1 MSNVVSETAVTSTTV
16 RQDAQQMRKLVIASV
31 LGNALEWY
39 DFFLYGTAAALV
51 FGPLFFPVGGDP
63 LQGTLLAF
71 SGFAVGFLAR
81 PLGGILFGHIG
92 DRYSRKMTLIM
103 TLTLMGATT
112 FIIGLLPTYAQIG
125 IWAPLSLIILRFLQG
140 VASGGEWGGG
150 VLMLSE
156 NAPESQKGYYT
167 AWSQVGVCGGFVLS
181 SLAFYL
187 VQLLPQEE
195 VMSWAWRIPFLLS
208 LFIFLVGVYIRR
220 NIQENAVFVARKA
233 ENDSKNEAHHLPVL
247 SAFKNHP
254 RAILQAIGLR
264 LAENGAVYIFF
275 TFSVVYCKHIGID
288 TRDLIAAVTIAMTVE
303 IATILGW
310 GWLSDRIGRK
320 RLYYI
325 GVIGMALVAFPF
337 FWLLNMH
344 TFPAM
349 LLAMLLALPLC
360 HGAMIAAQPCLMVDL
375 FPVEVRYTG
384 LALGHEIGA
393 VISGGISP
401 MLAVAF
407 LMMWD
412 SYIPIALMLLA
423 FALLALVALIS
434 IRQPQPRPEA
444 VATT

>member
-1 MSNVVSETAVTSTTV
+1 MSGAVSGTTV
-16 RQDAQQMRKLVIASV
+16 PPAQPMRKLIIGSF
-31 LGNALEWY
+31 LGNSLEWY

-51 FGPLFFPVGGDP
+51 FGPLFFPATNDP
-63 LQGTLLAF
+63 LLGSFLAF
-71 SGFAVGFLAR
+71 SGFAIGFIAR
-81 PLGGILFGHIG
+81 PLGGVIFGHLG
-92 DRYSRKMTLIM
+92 DRYSRKMTLII
-103 TLTLMGATT
+103 TLTLMGAST
-112 FIIGLLPTYAQIG
+112 FLIGLLPTYAHIG
-125 IWAPLSLIILRFLQG
+125 VLAPIALITLRFVQG

-220 NIQENAVFVARKA
+220 NIQENAEFVARKA

-310 GWLSDRIGRK
+310 GWLSDRIGHK

-423 FALLALVALIS
+423 FALVALIS
-434 IRQPQPRPEA
+434 IRQQQLRPEP
-444 VATT
+444 VATA

>member
-1 MSNVVSETAVTSTTV
+1 MSGAVSGTTV
-16 RQDAQQMRKLVIASV
+16 PPAQPMRKLIIGSF
-31 LGNALEWY
+31 LGNSLEWY

-51 FGPLFFPVGGDP
+51 FGPLFFPATNDP
-63 LQGTLLAF
+63 LLGSFLAF
-71 SGFAVGFLAR
+71 SGFAIGFIAR
-81 PLGGILFGHIG
+81 PLGGVIFGHLG
-92 DRYSRKMTLIM
+92 DRYSRKMTLII
-103 TLTLMGATT
+103 TLTLMGAST
-112 FIIGLLPTYAQIG
+112 FLIGLLPTYAHIG
-125 IWAPLSLIILRFLQG
+125 VLAPIALITLRFVQG

-187 VQLLPQEE
+187 VQLLPQAE

-220 NIQENAVFVARKA
+220 NIQENAEFVARKA

>member
-1 MSNVVSETAVTSTTV
+1 MSGAVSGTTV
-16 RQDAQQMRKLVIASV
+16 PPAQPMRKLIIGSF
-31 LGNALEWY
+31 LGNSLEWY

-51 FGPLFFPVGGDP
+51 FGPLFFPATNDP
-63 LQGTLLAF
+63 LLGSFLAF
-71 SGFAVGFLAR
+71 SGFAIGFIAR
-81 PLGGILFGHIG
+81 PLGGVIFGHLG
-92 DRYSRKMTLIM
+92 DRYSRKMTLII
-103 TLTLMGATT
+103 TLTLMGAST
-112 FIIGLLPTYAQIG
+112 FLIGLLPTYAHIG
-125 IWAPLSLIILRFLQG
+125 VLAPIALITLRFVQG
-140 VASGGEWGGG
+140 MASGGEWGGG

-220 NIQENAVFVARKA
+220 NIQENAEFVARKA

-344 TFPAM
+344 SFPAM

>member
-1 MSNVVSETAVTSTTV
+1 
-16 RQDAQQMRKLVIASV
+16 MRKLIIGSF
-31 LGNALEWY
+31 LGNSLEWY

-51 FGPLFFPVGGDP
+51 FGPLFFPATNDP
-63 LQGTLLAF
+63 LLGSFLAF
-71 SGFAVGFLAR
+71 SGFAIGFIAR
-81 PLGGILFGHIG
+81 PLGGVIFGHLG
-92 DRYSRKMTLIM
+92 DRYSRKMTLII
-103 TLTLMGATT
+103 TLTLMGAST
-112 FIIGLLPTYAQIG
+112 FLIGLLPTYAHIG
-125 IWAPLSLIILRFLQG
+125 VLAPIALITLRFVQG

-220 NIQENAVFVARKA
+220 NIQENAEFVARKA

-288 TRDLIAAVTIAMTVE
+288 THDLIAAVTIAMTVE

>member
-1 MSNVVSETAVTSTTV
+1 MSGAVSGTTV
-16 RQDAQQMRKLVIASV
+16 PPAQPMRKLILGSF
-31 LGNALEWY
+31 LGNSLEWY

-51 FGPLFFPVGGDP
+51 FGPLFFPTTNDP
-63 LQGTLLAF
+63 LLGSFLAF
-71 SGFAVGFLAR
+71 SGFAIGFIAR
-81 PLGGILFGHIG
+81 PLGGVIFGHLG
-92 DRYSRKMTLIM
+92 DRYSRKMTLII
-103 TLTLMGATT
+103 TLTLMGAST
-112 FIIGLLPTYAQIG
+112 FLIGLLPTYAHIG
-125 IWAPLSLIILRFLQG
+125 VLAPIALITLRFVQG

-220 NIQENAVFVARKA
+220 NIQENAEFVARKA

-434 IRQPQPRPEA
+434 IRQQQLRPEP
-444 VATT
+444 VATA

>member
-1 MSNVVSETAVTSTTV
+1 MSGAVSGTTV
-16 RQDAQQMRKLVIASV
+16 PPAQPMRKLIIGSF
-31 LGNALEWY
+31 LGNSLEWY

-51 FGPLFFPVGGDP
+51 FGPLFFPATNDP
-63 LQGTLLAF
+63 LLGSFLAF
-71 SGFAVGFLAR
+71 SGFAIGFIAR
-81 PLGGILFGHIG
+81 PLGGVIFGHLG
-92 DRYSRKMTLIM
+92 DRYSRKMTLII
-103 TLTLMGATT
+103 TLTLMGAST
-112 FIIGLLPTYAQIG
+112 FLIGLLPTYAHIG
-125 IWAPLSLIILRFLQG
+125 VLAPIALITLRFVQG

-187 VQLLPQEE
+187 VQLLSQEE

-220 NIQENAVFVARKA
+220 NIQENAEFVARKA

-320 RLYYI
+320 RLNYI

>member
-1 MSNVVSETAVTSTTV
+1 
-16 RQDAQQMRKLVIASV
+16 MRKLIIGSF
-31 LGNALEWY
+31 LGNSLEWY

-51 FGPLFFPVGGDP
+51 FGPLFFPASNDP
-63 LQGTLLAF
+63 LLGSFLAF
-71 SGFAVGFLAR
+71 SGFAIGFIAR
-81 PLGGILFGHIG
+81 PLGGVIFGHLG
-92 DRYSRKMTLIM
+92 DRYSRKMTLII
-103 TLTLMGATT
+103 TLTLMGAST
-112 FIIGLLPTYAQIG
+112 FLIGLLPTYAHIG
-125 IWAPLSLIILRFLQG
+125 VLAPIALITLRFVQG

-220 NIQENAVFVARKA
+220 NIQENAEFVARKA

-423 FALLALVALIS
+423 FALLALVALVS
-434 IRQPQPRPEA
+434 IRQQQLRPEP

>member
-1 MSNVVSETAVTSTTV
+1 MSGAVSGTTV
-16 RQDAQQMRKLVIASV
+16 PPAQPMRKLIIGSF
-31 LGNALEWY
+31 LGNSLEWY

-51 FGPLFFPVGGDP
+51 FGPLFFPATNDP
-63 LQGTLLAF
+63 LLGSFLAF
-71 SGFAVGFLAR
+71 SGFAIGFIAR
-81 PLGGILFGHIG
+81 PLGGVIFGHLG
-92 DRYSRKMTLIM
+92 DRYSRKMTLII
-103 TLTLMGATT
+103 TLTLMGAST
-112 FIIGLLPTYAQIG
+112 FLIGLLPTYAHIG
-125 IWAPLSLIILRFLQG
+125 VLAPIALITLRFVQG

-208 LFIFLVGVYIRR
+208 LFIFLVGIYIRR
-220 NIQENAVFVARKA
+220 NIQENAEFVARKA

>member
-1 MSNVVSETAVTSTTV
+1 
-16 RQDAQQMRKLVIASV
+16 MRKLIIGSF
-31 LGNALEWY
+31 LGNSLEWY

-51 FGPLFFPVGGDP
+51 FGPLFFPATNDP
-63 LQGTLLAF
+63 LLGSFLAF
-71 SGFAVGFLAR
+71 SGFAIGFIAR
-81 PLGGILFGHIG
+81 PLGGVIFGHLG
-92 DRYSRKMTLIM
+92 DRYSRKMTLII
-103 TLTLMGATT
+103 TLTLMGAST
-112 FIIGLLPTYAQIG
+112 FLIGLLPTYAHIG
-125 IWAPLSLIILRFLQG
+125 VLAPIALITLRFVQG

-220 NIQENAVFVARKA
+220 NIQENAEFVARKA

-384 LALGHEIGA
+384 LALGHEIGV

>member
-1 MSNVVSETAVTSTTV
+1 MSGAVSGTTV
-16 RQDAQQMRKLVIASV
+16 PPAQPMRKLIIGSF
-31 LGNALEWY
+31 LGNSLEWY

-51 FGPLFFPVGGDP
+51 FGPLFFPATNDP
-63 LQGTLLAF
+63 LLGSFLAF
-71 SGFAVGFLAR
+71 SGFAIGFIAR
-81 PLGGILFGHIG
+81 PLGGVIFGHLG
-92 DRYSRKMTLIM
+92 DRYSRKMTLIIP
-103 TLTLMGATT
+103 LTLMGAST
-112 FIIGLLPTYAQIG
+112 FLIGLLPTYAHIG
-125 IWAPLSLIILRFLQG
+125 VLAPIALITLRFVQG

-220 NIQENAVFVARKA
+220 NIQENAEFVARKA

>member
-1 MSNVVSETAVTSTTV
+1 MSGAVSGTTV
-16 RQDAQQMRKLVIASV
+16 PPAQPMRKLIIGSF
-31 LGNALEWY
+31 LGNSLEWY

-51 FGPLFFPVGGDP
+51 FGPLFFPATNDP
-63 LQGTLLAF
+63 LLGSFLAF
-71 SGFAVGFLAR
+71 SGFAIGFIAR
-81 PLGGILFGHIG
+81 PLGGVIFGHLG
-92 DRYSRKMTLIM
+92 DRYSRKMTLII
-103 TLTLMGATT
+103 TLTLMGAST
-112 FIIGLLPTYAQIG
+112 FLIGLLPTYAHIG
-125 IWAPLSLIILRFLQG
+125 VLAPIALITLRFVQG

-220 NIQENAVFVARKA
+220 NIQENAEFVARKA

-349 LLAMLLALPLC
+349 LLAMLLVLPLC

>member
-1 MSNVVSETAVTSTTV
+1 MSGAVSGTTV
-16 RQDAQQMRKLVIASV
+16 PPAQPMRKLIIGSF
-31 LGNALEWY
+31 LGNSLEWY

-51 FGPLFFPVGGDP
+51 FGPLFFPATNDP
-63 LQGTLLAF
+63 LLGSFLAF
-71 SGFAVGFLAR
+71 SGFAIGFIAR
-81 PLGGILFGHIG
+81 PLGGVIFGHLG
-92 DRYSRKMTLIM
+92 DRYSRKMTLII
-103 TLTLMGATT
+103 TLTLMGAST
-112 FIIGLLPTYAQIG
+112 FLIGLLPTYAHIG
-125 IWAPLSLIILRFLQG
+125 VLAPIALITLRFVQG

-220 NIQENAVFVARKA
+220 NIQENAEFVARKA

-310 GWLSDRIGRK
+310 GWLSDRIGHK

-434 IRQPQPRPEA
+434 IRQQQLRPEP
-444 VATT
+444 VATA

>member
-1 MSNVVSETAVTSTTV
+1 MSGAVSGTTV
-16 RQDAQQMRKLVIASV
+16 PPAQPMRKLIIGSF
-31 LGNALEWY
+31 LGNSLEWY

-51 FGPLFFPVGGDP
+51 FGPLFFPATNDP
-63 LQGTLLAF
+63 LLGSFLAF
-71 SGFAVGFLAR
+71 SGFAIGFIAR
-81 PLGGILFGHIG
+81 PLGGVIFGHLG
-92 DRYSRKMTLIM
+92 DRYSRKMTLII
-103 TLTLMGATT
+103 TLTLMGAST
-112 FIIGLLPTYAQIG
+112 FLIGLLPTYAHIG
-125 IWAPLSLIILRFLQG
+125 VLAPIALITLRFVQG

-220 NIQENAVFVARKA
+220 NIQENAEFVARKA

-423 FALLALVALIS
+423 FALLALVALMS
-434 IRQPQPRPEA
+434 IRQQQLRPEP

>member
-1 MSNVVSETAVTSTTV
+1 MSGAVSGTTV
-16 RQDAQQMRKLVIASV
+16 PPAQPMRKLIIGSF
-31 LGNALEWY
+31 LGNSLEWY

-51 FGPLFFPVGGDP
+51 FGPLFFPATNDP
-63 LQGTLLAF
+63 LLGSFLAF
-71 SGFAVGFLAR
+71 SGFAIGFIAR
-81 PLGGILFGHIG
+81 PLGGVIFGHLG
-92 DRYSRKMTLIM
+92 DRYSRKMTLII
-103 TLTLMGATT
+103 TLTLMGAST
-112 FIIGLLPTYAQIG
+112 FLIGLLPTYAHIG
-125 IWAPLSLIILRFLQG
+125 VLAPIALITLRFVQG

-220 NIQENAVFVARKA
+220 NIQENAEFVARKA

-310 GWLSDRIGRK
+310 GWLSDRIGHK

-344 TFPAM
+344 TFPTM

-434 IRQPQPRPEA
+434 IRQQQLRPEP
-444 VATT
+444 VATA

>member
-1 MSNVVSETAVTSTTV
+1 MSGAVSGTTV
-16 RQDAQQMRKLVIASV
+16 PPAQPMRKLIIGSF
-31 LGNALEWY
+31 LGNSLEWY

-51 FGPLFFPVGGDP
+51 FGPLFFPASNDP
-63 LQGTLLAF
+63 LLGSFLAF
-71 SGFAVGFLAR
+71 SGFAIGFIAR
-81 PLGGILFGHIG
+81 PLGGVIFGHLG
-92 DRYSRKMTLIM
+92 DRYSRKMTLII
-103 TLTLMGATT
+103 TLTLMGAST
-112 FIIGLLPTYAQIG
+112 FLIGLLPTYAHIG
-125 IWAPLSLIILRFLQG
+125 VLAPIALITLRFVQG

-208 LFIFLVGVYIRR
+208 LFIFLMGVYIRR
-220 NIQENAVFVARKA
+220 NIQENAEFVARKA

-423 FALLALVALIS
+423 FALLALVALMS
-434 IRQPQPRPEA
+434 IRQQQLRPEP

>member
-1 MSNVVSETAVTSTTV
+1 MSGAVSGTTV
-16 RQDAQQMRKLVIASV
+16 PPAQPMRKLIIGSF
-31 LGNALEWY
+31 LGNSLEWY

-51 FGPLFFPVGGDP
+51 FGPLFFPASNDP
-63 LQGTLLAF
+63 LLGSFLAF
-71 SGFAVGFLAR
+71 SGFAIGFIAR
-81 PLGGILFGHIG
+81 PLGGVIFGHLG
-92 DRYSRKMTLIM
+92 DRYSRKMTLII
-103 TLTLMGATT
+103 TLTLMGAST
-112 FIIGLLPTYAQIG
+112 FLIGLLPTYAHIG
-125 IWAPLSLIILRFLQG
+125 VLAPIALITLRFVQG

-220 NIQENAVFVARKA
+220 NIQENAEFVARKA

-423 FALLALVALIS
+423 FALLALAALMS
-434 IRQPQPRPEA
+434 IRQQQLRPEP

>member
-1 MSNVVSETAVTSTTV
+1 MSGAVSGTTV
-16 RQDAQQMRKLVIASV
+16 PPAQPMRKLIIGSF
-31 LGNALEWY
+31 LGNSLEWY

-51 FGPLFFPVGGDP
+51 FGPLFFPATNDP
-63 LQGTLLAF
+63 LLGSFLAF
-71 SGFAVGFLAR
+71 SGFAIGFIAR
-81 PLGGILFGHIG
+81 PLGGVIFGHLG
-92 DRYSRKMTLIM
+92 DRYSRKMTLII
-103 TLTLMGATT
+103 TLTLMGAST
-112 FIIGLLPTYAQIG
+112 FLIGLLPTYAHIG
-125 IWAPLSLIILRFLQG
+125 VLAPIALITLRFVQG

-156 NAPESQKGYYT
+156 NAPENQKGYYT

-220 NIQENAVFVARKA
+220 NIQENAEFVARKA

>member
-1 MSNVVSETAVTSTTV
+1 MSGAVSGTTV
-16 RQDAQQMRKLVIASV
+16 PPAQPMRKLIIGSF
-31 LGNALEWY
+31 LGNSLEWY

-51 FGPLFFPVGGDP
+51 FGPLFFPATNDP
-63 LQGTLLAF
+63 LLGSFLAF
-71 SGFAVGFLAR
+71 SGFAIGFIAR
-81 PLGGILFGHIG
+81 PLGGVIFGHLG
-92 DRYSRKMTLIM
+92 DRYSRKMTLII
-103 TLTLMGATT
+103 TLTLMGAST
-112 FIIGLLPTYAQIG
+112 FLIGLLPTYAHIG
-125 IWAPLSLIILRFLQG
+125 VLAPIALITLRFVQG

-220 NIQENAVFVARKA
+220 NIQENAEFVARKA

-254 RAILQAIGLR
+254 QAILQAIGLR

-434 IRQPQPRPEA
+434 IRQQQLRPEA

>member
-1 MSNVVSETAVTSTTV
+1 MSGAVSGTTV
-16 RQDAQQMRKLVIASV
+16 PPAQPMRKLIIGSF
-31 LGNALEWY
+31 LGNSLEWY

-51 FGPLFFPVGGDP
+51 FGPLFFPATNDP
-63 LQGTLLAF
+63 LLGSFLAF
-71 SGFAVGFLAR
+71 SGFAIGFIAR
-81 PLGGILFGHIG
+81 PLGGVIFGHLG
-92 DRYSRKMTLIM
+92 DRYSRKMTLII
-103 TLTLMGATT
+103 TLTLMGAST
-112 FIIGLLPTYAQIG
+112 FLIGLLPTYAHIG
-125 IWAPLSLIILRFLQG
+125 VLAPIALITLRFVQG

-220 NIQENAVFVARKA
+220 NIQENAEFVARKA

-310 GWLSDRIGRK
+310 GWLSDRIGHK

-423 FALLALVALIS
+423 FALLALMALIS
-434 IRQPQPRPEA
+434 IRQQQLRPEP
-444 VATT
+444 VATA

>member
-1 MSNVVSETAVTSTTV
+1 MSGAVSGTTV
-16 RQDAQQMRKLVIASV
+16 PPAQPMRKLIIGSF
-31 LGNALEWY
+31 LGNSLEWY

-51 FGPLFFPVGGDP
+51 FGPLFFPASNDP
-63 LQGTLLAF
+63 LLGSFLAF
-71 SGFAVGFLAR
+71 SGFAIGFIAR
-81 PLGGILFGHIG
+81 PLGGVIFGHLG
-92 DRYSRKMTLIM
+92 DRYSRKMTLII
-103 TLTLMGATT
+103 TLTLMGAST
-112 FIIGLLPTYAQIG
+112 FLIGLLPTYAHIG
-125 IWAPLSLIILRFLQG
+125 VLAPIALITLRFVQG

-220 NIQENAVFVARKA
+220 NIQENAEFVARKA

-434 IRQPQPRPEA
+434 IHQPQPRPEA

>member
-1 MSNVVSETAVTSTTV
+1 
-16 RQDAQQMRKLVIASV
+16 MRKLIIGSF
-31 LGNALEWY
+31 LGNSLEWY

-51 FGPLFFPVGGDP
+51 FGPLFFPATNDP
-63 LQGTLLAF
+63 LLGSFLAF
-71 SGFAVGFLAR
+71 SGFAIGFIAR
-81 PLGGILFGHIG
+81 PLGGVIFGHLG
-92 DRYSRKMTLIM
+92 YRYSRKMTLII
-103 TLTLMGATT
+103 TLTLMGAST
-112 FIIGLLPTYAQIG
+112 FLIGLLPTYAHIG
-125 IWAPLSLIILRFLQG
+125 VLAPIALITLRFVQG

-220 NIQENAVFVARKA
+220 NIQENAEFVARKA

>member
-1 MSNVVSETAVTSTTV
+1 
-16 RQDAQQMRKLVIASV
+16 MRKLIIGSF
-31 LGNALEWY
+31 LGNSLEWY

-51 FGPLFFPVGGDP
+51 FGPLFFPATNDP
-63 LQGTLLAF
+63 LLGSFLAF
-71 SGFAVGFLAR
+71 SGFAIGFIAR
-81 PLGGILFGHIG
+81 PLGGVIFGHLG
-92 DRYSRKMTLIM
+92 DRYSRKMTLII
-103 TLTLMGATT
+103 TLTLMGAST
-112 FIIGLLPTYAQIG
+112 FLIGLLPTYAHIG
-125 IWAPLSLIILRFLQG
+125 VLAPIALITLRFVQG

-220 NIQENAVFVARKA
+220 NIQENAEFVARKA

-344 TFPAM
+344 SFPAM

>member
-1 MSNVVSETAVTSTTV
+1 MSGAVSGTTV
-16 RQDAQQMRKLVIASV
+16 PPAQPMRKLIIGSF
-31 LGNALEWY
+31 LGNSLEWY

-51 FGPLFFPVGGDP
+51 FGPLFFPASNDP
-63 LQGTLLAF
+63 LLGSFLAF
-71 SGFAVGFLAR
+71 SGFAIGFIAR
-81 PLGGILFGHIG
+81 PLGGVIFGHLG
-92 DRYSRKMTLIM
+92 DRYSRKMTLII
-103 TLTLMGATT
+103 TLTLMGAST
-112 FIIGLLPTYAQIG
+112 FLIGLLPTYAHIG
-125 IWAPLSLIILRFLQG
+125 VLAPIALITLRFVQG

-220 NIQENAVFVARKA
+220 NIQENAEFVARKA

-337 FWLLNMH
+337 FWLLDMH

-384 LALGHEIGA
+384 IALGHEIGA

-423 FALLALVALIS
+423 FALLALVALMS
-434 IRQPQPRPEA
+434 IRQQQLRPEP

>member
-1 MSNVVSETAVTSTTV
+1 MSGAVSGTTV
-16 RQDAQQMRKLVIASV
+16 PPAQPMRKLIIGSF
-31 LGNALEWY
+31 LGNSLEWY

-51 FGPLFFPVGGDP
+51 FGPLFFPATNDP
-63 LQGTLLAF
+63 LLGSFLAF
-71 SGFAVGFLAR
+71 SGFAIGFIAR
-81 PLGGILFGHIG
+81 PLGGVIFGHLG
-92 DRYSRKMTLIM
+92 DRYSRKMTLII
-103 TLTLMGATT
+103 TLTLMGAST
-112 FIIGLLPTYAQIG
+112 FLIGLLPTYAHIG
-125 IWAPLSLIILRFLQG
+125 VLAPIALITLRFVQG

-220 NIQENAVFVARKA
+220 NIQENAEFVARKA

-434 IRQPQPRPEA
+434 IRHPQPRPEA

>member
-1 MSNVVSETAVTSTTV
+1 MSGAVSGTTV
-16 RQDAQQMRKLVIASV
+16 PPAQPMRKLIIGSF
-31 LGNALEWY
+31 LGNSLEWY

-51 FGPLFFPVGGDP
+51 FGPLFFPATNDP
-63 LQGTLLAF
+63 LLGSFLAF
-71 SGFAVGFLAR
+71 SGFAIGFIAR
-81 PLGGILFGHIG
+81 PLGGVIFGHLG
-92 DRYSRKMTLIM
+92 DRYSRKMTLII
-103 TLTLMGATT
+103 TLTLMGAST
-112 FIIGLLPTYAQIG
+112 FLIGLLPTYAHIG
-125 IWAPLSLIILRFLQG
+125 VLAPIALITLRFVQG

-187 VQLLPQEE
+187 VQLLSQEE

-220 NIQENAVFVARKA
+220 NIQENAEFVARKA

>member
-1 MSNVVSETAVTSTTV
+1 
-16 RQDAQQMRKLVIASV
+16 MRKLIIGSF
-31 LGNALEWY
+31 LGNSLEWY

-51 FGPLFFPVGGDP
+51 FGPLFFPTTNDP
-63 LQGTLLAF
+63 LLGSFLAF
-71 SGFAVGFLAR
+71 SGFAIGFIAR
-81 PLGGILFGHIG
+81 PLGGVIFGHLG
-92 DRYSRKMTLIM
+92 DRYSRKMTLII
-103 TLTLMGATT
+103 TLTLMGAST
-112 FIIGLLPTYAQIG
+112 FLIGLLPTYAHIG
-125 IWAPLSLIILRFLQG
+125 VLAPIALITLRFVQG

-156 NAPESQKGYYT
+156 NAPESQKGYYA

-220 NIQENAVFVARKA
+220 NIQENAEFVARKA

>member
-1 MSNVVSETAVTSTTV
+1 MSGAVSGTTV
-16 RQDAQQMRKLVIASV
+16 PPAQPMRKLIIGSF
-31 LGNALEWY
+31 LGNSLEWY

-51 FGPLFFPVGGDP
+51 FGPLFFPATNDP
-63 LQGTLLAF
+63 LLGSFLAF
-71 SGFAVGFLAR
+71 SGFAIGFIAR
-81 PLGGILFGHIG
+81 PLGGVIFGHLG
-92 DRYSRKMTLIM
+92 DRYSRKMTLII
-103 TLTLMGATT
+103 TLTLMGAST
-112 FIIGLLPTYAQIG
+112 FLIGLLPTYAHIG
-125 IWAPLSLIILRFLQG
+125 VLAPIALITLRFVQG

-187 VQLLPQEE
+187 VQLLSQEE

-220 NIQENAVFVARKA
+220 NIQENAEFVARKA

-310 GWLSDRIGRK
+310 GWLSDRIGCK

-434 IRQPQPRPEA
+434 IRQQQLRPEP
-444 VATT
+444 VATA

>member
-1 MSNVVSETAVTSTTV
+1 MSGAVSGTTV
-16 RQDAQQMRKLVIASV
+16 PPAQPMRKLIIGSF
-31 LGNALEWY
+31 LGNSLEWY

-51 FGPLFFPVGGDP
+51 FGPLFFPATNDP
-63 LQGTLLAF
+63 LLGSFLAF
-71 SGFAVGFLAR
+71 SGFAIGFIAR
-81 PLGGILFGHIG
+81 PLGGVIFGHLG
-92 DRYSRKMTLIM
+92 DRYSRKMTLII
-103 TLTLMGATT
+103 TLTLMGAST
-112 FIIGLLPTYAQIG
+112 FLIGLLPTYAHIG
-125 IWAPLSLIILRFLQG
+125 VLAPIALITLRFVQG

-220 NIQENAVFVARKA
+220 NIQENAEFVARKA
-233 ENDSKNEAHHLPVL
+233 ENDSQNETHHLPVL

-434 IRQPQPRPEA
+434 IRQQQLRPEA

>member
-1 MSNVVSETAVTSTTV
+1 MSGAVSGTTV
-16 RQDAQQMRKLVIASV
+16 PPAQPMRKLIIGSF
-31 LGNALEWY
+31 LGNSLEWY

-51 FGPLFFPVGGDP
+51 FGPLFFPASNDP
-63 LQGTLLAF
+63 LLGSFLAF
-71 SGFAVGFLAR
+71 SGFAIGFIAR
-81 PLGGILFGHIG
+81 PLGGVIFGHLG
-92 DRYSRKMTLIM
+92 DRYSRKMTLII
-103 TLTLMGATT
+103 TLTLMGAST
-112 FIIGLLPTYAQIG
+112 FLIGLLPTYAHIG
-125 IWAPLSLIILRFLQG
+125 VLAPIALITLRFVQG

-220 NIQENAVFVARKA
+220 NIQENAEFVARKA

-288 TRDLIAAVTIAMTVE
+288 THDLIAAVTIAMTVE

-423 FALLALVALIS
+423 FALLALVALMS
-434 IRQPQPRPEA
+434 IRQLQPRPEA

>member
-1 MSNVVSETAVTSTTV
+1 MSGAVSGTTV
-16 RQDAQQMRKLVIASV
+16 PPAQPMRKLIIGSF
-31 LGNALEWY
+31 LGNSLEWY

-51 FGPLFFPVGGDP
+51 FGPLFFPATNDP
-63 LQGTLLAF
+63 LLGSFLAF
-71 SGFAVGFLAR
+71 SGFAIGFIAR
-81 PLGGILFGHIG
+81 PLGGVIFGHLG
-92 DRYSRKMTLIM
+92 DRYSRKMTLII
-103 TLTLMGATT
+103 TLTLMGAST
-112 FIIGLLPTYAQIG
+112 FLIGLLPTYAHIG
-125 IWAPLSLIILRFLQG
+125 VLAPIALITLRFVQG

-220 NIQENAVFVARKA
+220 NIQENAEFVARKA

-264 LAENGAVYIFF
+264 LAENGAVFIFF

>member
-1 MSNVVSETAVTSTTV
+1 
-16 RQDAQQMRKLVIASV
+16 MRKLIIGSF
-31 LGNALEWY
+31 LGNSLEWY

-51 FGPLFFPVGGDP
+51 FGPLFFPATNDP
-63 LQGTLLAF
+63 LLGSFLAF
-71 SGFAVGFLAR
+71 SGFAIGFIAR
-81 PLGGILFGHIG
+81 PLGGVIFGHLG
-92 DRYSRKMTLIM
+92 DRYSRKMTLII
-103 TLTLMGATT
+103 TLTLMGAST
-112 FIIGLLPTYAQIG
+112 FLIGLLPTYAHIG
-125 IWAPLSLIILRFLQG
+125 VLAPIALITLRFVQG

-220 NIQENAVFVARKA
+220 NIQENAEFVARKA

-288 TRDLIAAVTIAMTVE
+288 TRDLIVAVTIAMTVE

>member
-1 MSNVVSETAVTSTTV
+1 MSGAVSGTTV
-16 RQDAQQMRKLVIASV
+16 PPAQPMRKLIIGSF
-31 LGNALEWY
+31 LGNSLEWY

-51 FGPLFFPVGGDP
+51 FGPLFFPTTNDP
-63 LQGTLLAF
+63 LLGSFLAF
-71 SGFAVGFLAR
+71 SGFAIGFIAR
-81 PLGGILFGHIG
+81 PLGGVIFGHLG
-92 DRYSRKMTLIM
+92 DRYSRKMTLII
-103 TLTLMGATT
+103 TLTLMGAST
-112 FIIGLLPTYAQIG
+112 FLIGLLPTYAHIG
-125 IWAPLSLIILRFLQG
+125 VLAPIALITLRFVQG

-220 NIQENAVFVARKA
+220 NIQENAEFVARIA

>member
-1 MSNVVSETAVTSTTV
+1 MSGAVSGTTV
-16 RQDAQQMRKLVIASV
+16 PPAQPMRKLIIGSF
-31 LGNALEWY
+31 LGNSLEWY

-51 FGPLFFPVGGDP
+51 FGPLFFPTTNDP
-63 LQGTLLAF
+63 LLGSFLAF
-71 SGFAVGFLAR
+71 SGFAIGFIAR
-81 PLGGILFGHIG
+81 PLGGVIFGHLG
-92 DRYSRKMTLIM
+92 DRYSRKMTLII
-103 TLTLMGATT
+103 TLTLMGAST
-112 FIIGLLPTYAQIG
+112 FLIGLLPTYAHIG
-125 IWAPLSLIILRFLQG
+125 VLAPIALITLRFVQG

-181 SLAFYL
+181 SLALYL

-220 NIQENAVFVARKA
+220 NIQENAEFVARKA

>member
-1 MSNVVSETAVTSTTV
+1 
-16 RQDAQQMRKLVIASV
+16 MRKLIIGSF
-31 LGNALEWY
+31 LGNSLEWY

-51 FGPLFFPVGGDP
+51 FGPLFFPATNDP
-63 LQGTLLAF
+63 LLGSFLAF
-71 SGFAVGFLAR
+71 SGFAIGFIAR
-81 PLGGILFGHIG
+81 PLGGVIFGHLG
-92 DRYSRKMTLIM
+92 DRYSRKMTLII
-103 TLTLMGATT
+103 TLTLMGAST
-112 FIIGLLPTYAQIG
+112 FLIGLLPTYAHIG
-125 IWAPLSLIILRFLQG
+125 VLAPIALITLRFVQG

-220 NIQENAVFVARKA
+220 NIQENAEFVARKA

-434 IRQPQPRPEA
+434 IRQQQLRPEP
-444 VATT
+444 VATA

>member
-1 MSNVVSETAVTSTTV
+1 MSGAVSGTTV
-16 RQDAQQMRKLVIASV
+16 PPAQPMRKLIIGSF
-31 LGNALEWY
+31 LGNSLEWY

-51 FGPLFFPVGGDP
+51 FGPLFFPATNDP
-63 LQGTLLAF
+63 LLGSFLAF
-71 SGFAVGFLAR
+71 SGFAIGFIAR
-81 PLGGILFGHIG
+81 PLGGVIFGHLG
-92 DRYSRKMTLIM
+92 DRYSRKMTLII
-103 TLTLMGATT
+103 TLTLMGAST
-112 FIIGLLPTYAQIG
+112 FLIGLLPTYAHIG
-125 IWAPLSLIILRFLQG
+125 VLAPIALITLRFVQG

-220 NIQENAVFVARKA
+220 NIQENAEFVARKA

-344 TFPAM
+344 TFPAL

>member
-1 MSNVVSETAVTSTTV
+1 MSGAVSGTTV
-16 RQDAQQMRKLVIASV
+16 PPAQPMRKLIIGSF
-31 LGNALEWY
+31 LGNSLEWY

-51 FGPLFFPVGGDP
+51 FGPLFFPATNDP
-63 LQGTLLAF
+63 LLGSFLAF
-71 SGFAVGFLAR
+71 SGFAIGFIAR
-81 PLGGILFGHIG
+81 PLGGVIFGHLG
-92 DRYSRKMTLIM
+92 DRYSRKMTLII
-103 TLTLMGATT
+103 TLTLMGAST
-112 FIIGLLPTYAQIG
+112 FLIGLLPTYAHIG
-125 IWAPLSLIILRFLQG
+125 VLAPIALITLRFVQG

-220 NIQENAVFVARKA
+220 NIQENAEFVARKA

-434 IRQPQPRPEA
+434 IRQPQPRPEP